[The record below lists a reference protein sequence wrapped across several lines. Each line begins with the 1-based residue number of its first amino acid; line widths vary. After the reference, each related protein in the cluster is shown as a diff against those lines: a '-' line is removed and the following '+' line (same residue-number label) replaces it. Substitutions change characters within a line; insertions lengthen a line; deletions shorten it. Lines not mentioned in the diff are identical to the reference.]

1 MSRSLNKVTLIGNLG
16 NDPEVRSTTGG
27 NRVATFSLAT
37 SRSWNDASGTKQEK
51 TEWHRCVVWNTKS
64 SQLADI
70 VEKYV
75 KKGDKL
81 YVEGRIE
88 YRQWQDKDG
97 QTRYSTEINVR
108 ELIMLGGGSGG
119 GRSGAD
125 ADSEAAN
132 GTRARA
138 GSAAKAKAGG
148 GDDFEDFPGAL
159 ADEDDDLPFCR
170 RVSGK
175 RTGGAPAKERH
186 PFSFSGVSRSVRGQ
200 HVQPLL
206 VQRQPDREVRS
217 RADRDRSGAGQLR
230 AGQQSRDDVDAAAN
244 RDVLGN
250 RERLGATSEDGAEP
264 ASARARRA
272 HEDVRLGERLV
283 LELDRRRLVRLRI
296 DVGDRTIAMTRR
308 EGDEGGEDERVP
320 GARGVKRESGHED
333 PRE

>member
-37 SRSWNDASGTKQEK
+37 SRSWNDASGSKQEK

-88 YRQWQDKDG
+88 YRQWQDKEN

-119 GRSGAD
+119 GSRAASGDAD
-125 ADSEAAN
+125 AESS

-138 GSAAKAKAGG
+138 AAPAKAKSGAG

-159 ADEDDDLPFCR
+159 ADEDDDLPF
-170 RVSGK
+170 
-175 RTGGAPAKERH
+175 
-186 PFSFSGVSRSVRGQ
+186 
-200 HVQPLL
+200 
-206 VQRQPDREVRS
+206 
-217 RADRDRSGAGQLR
+217 
-230 AGQQSRDDVDAAAN
+230 
-244 RDVLGN
+244 
-250 RERLGATSEDGAEP
+250 
-264 ASARARRA
+264 
-272 HEDVRLGERLV
+272 
-283 LELDRRRLVRLRI
+283 
-296 DVGDRTIAMTRR
+296 
-308 EGDEGGEDERVP
+308 
-320 GARGVKRESGHED
+320 
-333 PRE
+333 